1 MQLQNRLFTREIVQ
15 KVNRGMIDGKSVD
28 MSGLPKAVQRSI
40 REHRYSREEI
50 NRAFAQARAQVREY
64 A

>member
-1 MQLQNRLFTREIVQ
+1 
-15 KVNRGMIDGKSVD
+15 MIDGKSVD